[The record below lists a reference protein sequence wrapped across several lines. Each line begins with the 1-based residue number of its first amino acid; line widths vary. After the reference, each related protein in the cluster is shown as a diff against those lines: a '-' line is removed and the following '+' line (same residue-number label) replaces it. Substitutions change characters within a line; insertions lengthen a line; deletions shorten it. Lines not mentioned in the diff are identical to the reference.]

1 MTSKILIAD
10 LVGLIVVFSALA
22 IAILVARPSDIPIIL
37 WVLAFVVVGA
47 IAVGSWHGEK
57 WPTTPSGSLKVA
69 GSSILVGVLFY
80 IVDTVVAHFEHPEI
94 RSGWSAPR
102 LGECLVLLRPRA
114 VCPGLTT
121 IALGGVVRATCLD
134 KDIYSEL

>member
-80 IVDTVVAHFEHPEI
+80 IVDTVVAHYEHPEVPI
-94 RSGWSAPR
+94 W
-102 LGECLVLLRPRA
+102 LVGTKAWGMFGFVATAA